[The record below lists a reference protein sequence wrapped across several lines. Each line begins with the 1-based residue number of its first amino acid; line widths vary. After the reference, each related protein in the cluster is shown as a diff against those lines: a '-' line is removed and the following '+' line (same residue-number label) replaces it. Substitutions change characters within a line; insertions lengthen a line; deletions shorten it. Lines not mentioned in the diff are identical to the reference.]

1 MVSYDNRKKQ
11 NQTSQNYLTFDIKGD
26 IQYVVE
32 GDIISIEGVKSK
44 VKVPITEKN
53 VPRLTEILNKTF
65 NRRKNI
71 TMAEGDIETLTQI
84 SVEYPFHGGEKLSL
98 EFMHIG
104 SYTVTEG
111 RETGNSYPVTIQIAS
126 TPEAIARAARIIEK
140 YYLREEGLGRFFL
153 AHLTGINLIPTDV
166 INR

>member
-11 NQTSQNYLTFDIKGD
+11 NQTSQYFLTFDIKGD
-26 IQYVVE
+26 IQYVFE
-32 GDIISIEGVKSK
+32 GDIISIEGVKSN

-53 VPRLTEILNKTF
+53 VPALTEILNKTF
-65 NRRKNI
+65 CRRKNI
-71 TMAEGDIETLTQI
+71 TMADGDIETLTQI
-84 SVEYPFHGGEKLSL
+84 SEEHPVHGGEKLSL

-104 SYTVTEG
+104 NYTVAEG

-126 TPEAIARAARIIEK
+126 TPEAIAGAARIIEK
-140 YYLREEGLGRFFL
+140 YYLRDEGLGRFFL
-153 AHLTGINLIPTDV
+153 AQLTGINLISADV